1 MNFRAH
7 TQERR
12 TMSRENGRVE
22 KSYGIQRKFLKYFVL
37 LLFCAFLPITFLIVG
52 YAKQASASSVKEMYE
67 YRTQKVFD
75 SFQNYYER
83 IDTDT
88 GQLVLNTMIQKSL
101 KNGKLKAEDKEALLT
116 VLSYIGEHSDYYL
129 YIDNK
134 GTAYSQKNISIDEKD
149 IEKYEWA
156 RVLENEY
163 AKTKFSYGKDLLF
176 GGEQKYLFASRYVR
190 HLSYNY
196 EPGILC
202 LRLNL
207 EDMDMVIGDFQ
218 EDFGYYLLL
227 DQENDIC
234 YMKNRAGETM
244 TDGEMDRVAK
254 RIKALA
260 EQESECFTTVDHGD
274 LFSYISDS
282 NTGFKVA
289 VYVPKSVVLSGTRK
303 IEWGLLVVCLLVLGM
318 AIFVSNIFAKRFTR
332 PIKKISSYMKEFDE
346 TRMGNYIE
354 IHTSTELD
362 TIGNSYNHM
371 IDRVADLM
379 DEVKFREKELRKSEV
394 ESLIYQIQP
403 HFLYNTLDAIYMLAR
418 LSKEEKIMSMIYSL
432 SKMFHINLSKGAEEI
447 PIEKELEHVQA
458 YMEIQRIRNEDLFQY
473 EIICDET
480 VKNMY
485 VIKLIL
491 QPLVENSIRHGFK
504 NIRQDGYIKIQ
515 VEKSGAGVHITVSN
529 NGDVITQEKMDYINQ
544 LENRPVEEITNLF
557 PQSESGYGIGNV
569 VKRLRLKYEEQTR
582 FYFEAEDGWTVCHIE
597 IPANE
602 GRVEDEKE

>member
-1 MNFRAH
+1 
-7 TQERR
+7 
-12 TMSRENGRVE
+12 MSRENGHVG
-22 KSYGIQRKFLKYFVL
+22 KSYGIQRKFLKYFIL
-37 LLFCAFLPITFLIVG
+37 LLFCAFLPITFLIAG
-52 YAKQASASSVKEMYE
+52 YAKQTSFSSVKEKYE

-83 IDTDT
+83 IDTDM

-101 KNGKLKAEDKEALLT
+101 KNGKMEAEDKEALLT
-116 VLSYIGEHSDYYL
+116 VLAYLGEHSDYYL

-134 GTAYSQKNISIDEKD
+134 GTAYSQKNISIAEKD
-149 IEKYEWA
+149 IKKYEWF
-156 RVLENEY
+156 RVIENEY

-176 GGEQKYLFASRYVR
+176 GAEQDYLFASRYVR

-207 EDMDMVIGDFQ
+207 EDMDTVIGDFQ
-218 EDFGYYLLL
+218 KDFGYYLLL
-227 DQENDIC
+227 DQENEIC
-234 YMKNRAGETM
+234 YIKNGAGEEL
-244 TDGEMDRVAK
+244 TDSETESVAK
-254 RIKALA
+254 RIKGLA
-260 EQESECFTTVDHGD
+260 KQEGEGFTTVDHGD

-289 VYVPKSVVLSGTRK
+289 VYVPKSVVLAGTRK
-303 IEWGLLVVCLLVLGM
+303 VEWGLLIVCLLVLVM
-318 AIFVSNIFAKRFTR
+318 AIFVSNLFARRFTR
-332 PIKKISSYMKEFDE
+332 PIKKISGYMKEFDE

-362 TIGNSYNHM
+362 SIGNSYNHM

-379 DEVKFREKELRKSEV
+379 DEVKYREKELRKSEV

-418 LSKEEKIMSMIYSL
+418 FSKEEKIMSMIYSL
-432 SKMFHINLSKGAEEI
+432 SKMLHINLSKGAGEI
-447 PIEKELEHVQA
+447 TIEKELEHVQA

-473 EIICDET
+473 EIVCDET
-480 VKNMY
+480 AESKY

-504 NIRQDGYIKIQ
+504 NIRQGGFIKIQ
-515 VEKSGAGVHITVSN
+515 VENNGSRIHITVSN
-529 NGDVITQEKMDYINQ
+529 NGEVITQEKMDYINQ
-544 LENRPVEEITNLF
+544 LETRPVEEITDLF
-557 PQSESGYGIGNV
+557 PQSEGGYGIGNV
-569 VKRLRLKYEEQTR
+569 VKRLRLKYENQTR
-582 FYFEAEDGWTVCHIE
+582 FYFEAEDGWTLCHVE
-597 IPANE
+597 IPVNE
-602 GRVEDEKE
+602 GRTEDEKE